1 MRLPRNTILSV
12 LFQAFALAA
21 FGQAGTNSIPKITG
35 QLPLSTDQ
43 NVPITIRLDDL
54 IVTDSDDTY
63 PIGFSLQLYA
73 GKNYTF
79 QNSTVT
85 PARDFR
91 GDLTVPV
98 TVNDGKND
106 SKRFDLKIK
115 VNQVEN
121 VRPVITGQ
129 IALSITSG
137 ETITIELS
145 HLIVTDPDNQYPEDF
160 TLKVFA
166 GNNYSVK
173 GQTVTPDPT
182 FVGTLLVPV
191 TVDDGKDESE
201 KYNLEIKVVRPP
213 NIPPVIVGQQTLST
227 NEDQSITIQLP
238 NLQVI
243 DPDNNYP
250 KDFTLK
256 IYAGD
261 NYTFSGNTITPSANY
276 NGTLSVI
283 ISVNDGTD
291 ESATFPLQVTIRPV
305 NDAPVITGQIPLS
318 TYVDTPI
325 TIAFANLFVTDPD
338 NIYPE
343 GFSLKIS
350 NGFNYKVSGTTI
362 TPAANFTGT
371 LTATITVD
379 DGSASSQPFPLEIRV
394 LDAPNVAPVIVGQ
407 KPISIT
413 QGSAL
418 TVQFSHLEVYD
429 PDNSYPKDFTLRVLS
444 GPNYT
449 FSGTTVTPLPAFI
462 GTLSVRVSVNDGTA
476 NSEIFN
482 LQVEV
487 VPTTVTPQII
497 GQEAL
502 FINEDEP
509 VTILLDDL
517 IVSDADDTYP
527 LGFTLQVLPG
537 KDYTTNNHTVT
548 PALNLNGFL
557 TVSVT
562 VTDDD
567 KNQSAPFNLVILI
580 NPVNDP
586 PVITKLETTPLSYE
600 PGTDPISITAI
611 FEVADVDND
620 HLNLAEIS
628 IGSDNYAKGFDELIF
643 NNTANISGFFDEEA
657 GKLLLIGYAT
667 LPEYTAA
674 IRSIKYKYNL
684 TIDENPNTPTILP
697 GNRTLSFQVNDGQL
711 LSELRKRNIIMET
724 TVALDIP
731 NAFTPNGD
739 GANETWNVNALS
751 NANQCKNAVISVYNK
766 RGLLLFQTTGLE
778 RQWDGT
784 YHGETLPMDTYYYT
798 IDLKLSYVKR
808 TYKGAITILR

>member
-1 MRLPRNTILSV
+1 MRFPRNTILSV

-21 FGQAGTNSIPKITG
+21 FGQAGSNIAPKITG

-79 QNSTVT
+79 LNSTVS
-85 PARDFR
+85 PARDFH

-98 TVNDGKND
+98 TVNDGTND
-106 SKRFDLKIK
+106 SKQFDLKVK
-115 VNQVEN
+115 VNQVDN

-129 IALSITSG
+129 IALSLTSG
-137 ETITIELS
+137 EKITIELS
-145 HLIVTDPDNQYPEDF
+145 HLLVTDPDNQYPEDF

-201 KYNLEIKVVRPP
+201 KYNLEIKVLRPP

-227 NEDQSITIQLP
+227 NEDQSITIQLS
-238 NLQVI
+238 NLQVV
-243 DPDNNYP
+243 DPDNSYP

-256 IYAGD
+256 IYTGD
-261 NYTFSGNTITPSANY
+261 NYTFNGNTITPSANF

-283 ISVNDGTD
+283 VSVNDGTD

-305 NDAPVITGQIPLS
+305 NDAPVITAQIPLS

-325 TIAFANLFVTDPD
+325 TIEFANLIVTDPD
-338 NIYPE
+338 NVYPE
-343 GFSLKIS
+343 GFSLKIL

-371 LTATITVD
+371 LTANVTVD

-429 PDNSYPKDFTLRVLS
+429 PDNNYPKDFTLRVLS

-476 NSEIFN
+476 NSAIFN
-482 LQVEV
+482 LQVQV

-502 FINEDEP
+502 IINEDEP
-509 VTILLDDL
+509 ITILLDDL

-600 PGTDPISITAI
+600 PGTNPISITAI
-611 FEVADVDND
+611 FEVEDVDND

-643 NNTANISGFFDEEA
+643 DNTANISGFFDAEA

-674 IRSIKYKYNL
+674 IRSIKYNYNL
-684 TIDENPNTPTILP
+684 TIDENQNTPTILP

-751 NANQCKNAVISVYNK
+751 NANQCRNAIISVYNK